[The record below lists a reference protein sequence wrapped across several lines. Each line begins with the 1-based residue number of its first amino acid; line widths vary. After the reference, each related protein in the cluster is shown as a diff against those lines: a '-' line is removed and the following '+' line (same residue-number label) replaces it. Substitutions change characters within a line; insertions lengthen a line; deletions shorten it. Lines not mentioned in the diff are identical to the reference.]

1 MTLTVMILIGIAVLG
16 WGIAPVVDK
25 LALKESDPLIGLTVR
40 GIAVLFTLLAA
51 VVINGKTHAL
61 VSFVRNDMYSTLLF
75 ALSGLLAG
83 VIAMLTYYGAL
94 QLAPTTKVV
103 PVTSIYPLVTALL
116 GILLLKE
123 HMSITQIA
131 GVLLIVA
138 GVYMVQLKIN

>member
-1 MTLTVMILIGIAVLG
+1 MTITVIILIGISVLG

-25 LALKESDPLIGLTVR
+25 LALKGSEPLIGLTVR
-40 GIAVLFTLLAA
+40 GVAVLLTLLAA
-51 VVINGKTHAL
+51 VIINGKTQNLIFL
-61 VSFVRNDMYSTLLF
+61 VRTDMRSTLLF

-83 VIAMLTYYGAL
+83 FIAMLTYYAAL

-123 HMSITQIA
+123 HMSAVQIA

-138 GVYMVQLKIN
+138 GVYLVQLKIN

>member
-1 MTLTVMILIGIAVLG
+1 MTVTVIILIGISVLG

-51 VVINGKTHAL
+51 VIINGKTHAL
-61 VSFVRNDMYSTLLF
+61 VSLVQNDMRATLLF
-75 ALSGLLAG
+75 VLSGLLAG

-94 QLAPTTKVV
+94 QLAPTTRVV
-103 PVTSIYPLVTALL
+103 PITSIYPLVTALL

-123 HMSITQIA
+123 HMSIAQIA

>member
-1 MTLTVMILIGIAVLG
+1 MTVTVIILIGISVLG

-51 VVINGKTHAL
+51 VIINGKTHAL
-61 VSFVRNDMYSTLLF
+61 VSLVQNDMRATLLF
-75 ALSGLLAG
+75 ILSGLLAG

-94 QLAPTTKVV
+94 QLAPTTRVV
-103 PVTSIYPLVTALL
+103 PITSIYPLVTALL

-123 HMSITQIA
+123 HMSIAQIA